1 MSNTTIKN
9 KPNTRPNAYRIT
21 GQYNIN
27 DVKFDLLKIIQ
38 PYDGLMH
45 NNKDVNT
52 IRKLFISYLTDLKYS
67 RKLFSFEIES
77 VEKENAYT
85 FDIQVQM
92 QRELS
97 PKKLKIHVGK
107 LVYTPEV
114 NNVS

>member
-1 MSNTTIKN
+1 
-9 KPNTRPNAYRIT
+9 
-21 GQYNIN
+21 
-27 DVKFDLLKIIQ
+27 
-38 PYDGLMH
+38 MH
-45 NNKDVNT
+45 NAKDVLT
-52 IRKLFISYLTDLKYS
+52 IRKLFIAYLTDLKYS
-67 RKLFSFEIES
+67 WKLFSFEIEN

-92 QRELS
+92 HRERS